1 MKMTFAAAGDM
12 LVQRRIHKDSDG
24 FSDVSNHLCK
34 ADVRYINLETTLHR
48 GEFYANQFSG
58 GSYLRADPETL
69 EDVKAYGFNLL
80 SFANNHSMDFDRG
93 GLMATKQAV
102 DAAGKDL
109 ASELEI
115 SLQAIAK
122 AKETAND

>member
-12 LVQRRIHKDSDG
+12 LVQRRIHRSSDG
-24 FSDVSNHLCK
+24 FSDVRNYLSK

-69 EDVKAYGFNLL
+69 EDVKAYGFNML

-102 DAAGKDL
+102 DRAGIINAGVFLRKPF
-109 ASELEI
+109 
-115 SLQAIAK
+115 
-122 AKETAND
+122 